1 MQLNWTFSILNDIIR
16 VKDNIVFK
24 IKIKYLIEKRRR
36 GKKKIGGGLRFLA
49 GCTQEGAGHSDA
61 YSVQQGGRGGLKI
74 GGKCVCN

>member
-36 GKKKIGGGLRFLA
+36 GKKKIGGV
-49 GCTQEGAGHSDA
+49 SD
-61 YSVQQGGRGGLKI
+61 SWLDVRKRGGGAFRCVLCAT
-74 GGKCVCN
+74 GGEGGSKNRGKMRM